1 MAESTGGALDGVRVL
16 DLSTEMGQYAGR
28 LLADLG
34 ADTIKVEPPGGDA
47 ARGVGP
53 FAGDVAGPET
63 SLSWRYFNANKR
75 SVTCNLDL
83 PAGGRLLRAL
93 ARGADVLLESYGPG
107 YMESRGVGY
116 DALRALRPDLVY
128 VSISGFGREGPHAG
142 WQVTDLVGQ
151 AASGVLTL
159 AGDPAGAPQMLGGN
173 QACITASLSAAQG
186 ALLAILH
193 KERMG
198 EGQLVE
204 VSMQEA
210 LSIAQE
216 TAMQQW
222 DFQRTSR
229 ERLGESMRLP
239 GIGTYATRDGYVYS
253 MVGAP
258 AGASWSELIDWL
270 VEEEEAGELTG
281 EHEAAF
287 RGLNALTVVQA
298 LGDPAKMA
306 ALQALFPTAQ
316 AALSRFFA
324 GRTSREV
331 YEQGQRR
338 RLLIGMV
345 STPKDLLENPQLQA
359 REWRL
364 PVEGG
369 AEPPE
374 LPGPPYRLSATPA
387 RLRRAAPSVG
397 QHNLEVWLD
406 EVGIPREEFAACE
419 AEGAL

>member
-53 FAGDVAGPET
+53 FAGDVVGPET

-75 SVTCNLDL
+75 SVTCNLDH
-83 PAGGRLLRAL
+83 AGGQRLLRAL
-93 ARGADVLLESYGPG
+93 VRDADVLLESYGAG

-116 DALRALRPDLVY
+116 DALRAVRPGLVY

-142 WQVTDLVGQ
+142 WQVTDLVAQ

-186 ALLAILH
+186 ALLAVFH
-193 KERMG
+193 KERTG

-222 DFQRTSR
+222 DFQHTSR
-229 ERLGESMRLP
+229 ERQGEIATLP
-239 GIGTYATRDGYVYS
+239 GVGTYATRDGYVFS
-253 MVGAP
+253 MVGGP

-270 VEEEEAGELTG
+270 VEEGAGG
-281 EHEAAF
+281 
-287 RGLNALTVVQA
+287 R
-298 LGDPAKMA
+298 
-306 ALQALFPTAQ
+306 
-316 AALSRFFA
+316 A
-324 GRTSREV
+324 GRR
-331 YEQGQRR
+331 
-338 RLLIGMV
+338 
-345 STPKDLLENPQLQA
+345 A
-359 REWRL
+359 R
-364 PVEGG
+364 G
-369 AEPPE
+369 
-374 LPGPPYRLSATPA
+374 
-387 RLRRAAPSVG
+387 
-397 QHNLEVWLD
+397 
-406 EVGIPREEFAACE
+406 GIPRPDHGHGRPGPAQPGQGGGVRGAHAGRAEDAGGVLRDPNQPGDLRRGATAASADRDGLD
-419 AEGAL
+419 AEGPDGEPATPGARLAAARRGGRCATGVAGPRPTG